1 MSEHERQQLL
11 ATLQQ
16 KLIDLAG
23 GAAGKESLAQERSC
37 DPLDEAQAE
46 LSLNLAV
53 RRLSL
58 DWETRRAIL
67 TALERIRSGDYGICE
82 NCGEPIHPKRLE
94 AVPWATM
101 CVACQSLAENHEA
114 VEGPE
119 AETIQ

>member
-11 ATLQQ
+11 AALQK

-46 LSLNLAV
+46 LNLNVVV

-67 TALERIRSGDYGICE
+67 AALERVRSGDYGTCE
-82 NCGEPIHPKRLE
+82 NCGAPIHAKRLE
-94 AVPWATM
+94 AVPWATL
-101 CVACQSLAENHEA
+101 CVACQAAAENQQATED
-114 VEGPE
+114 PE
-119 AETIQ
+119 PETIQ

>member
-11 ATLQQ
+11 AALQQ

-23 GAAGKESLAQERSC
+23 EGGKESLAQERSC

-46 LSLNLAV
+46 LNLNLAV

-67 TALERIRSGDYGICE
+67 AALERIRSGNYGTCE
-82 NCGEPIHPKRLE
+82 NCGAPIHPKRLQ
-94 AVPWATM
+94 AVPWATL
-101 CVACQSLAENHEA
+101 CVDCQSVAESQQP
-114 VEGPE
+114 PE
-119 AETIQ
+119 DPEPETIQ

>member
-53 RRLSL
+53 RQLSL
-58 DWETRRAIL
+58 DWETRRAVRA
-67 TALERIRSGDYGICE
+67 ALDRIRSGEYGVCE
-82 NCGEPIHPKRLE
+82 NCGEPIHAKRLE
-94 AVPWATM
+94 AVPWATL
-101 CVACQSLAENHEA
+101 CVACQSLSENDQTMEDI
-114 VEGPE
+114 EP
-119 AETIQ
+119 ETIQ